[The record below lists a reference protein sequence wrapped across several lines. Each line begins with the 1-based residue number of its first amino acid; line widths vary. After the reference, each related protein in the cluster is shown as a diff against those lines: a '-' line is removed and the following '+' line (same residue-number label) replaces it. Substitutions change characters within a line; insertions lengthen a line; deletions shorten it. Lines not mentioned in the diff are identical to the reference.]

1 MAGATGQGNFG
12 LTRLAADGGRCDHEP
27 PRLKPDVRPKHSNVE
42 LTFRIILTVVFT
54 GVWLIVVRSVWT
66 NQLDPRATI
75 WFSEKTLAPPD
86 WIATRDPNKL
96 YQDSGRQG

>member
-1 MAGATGQGNFG
+1 MEPTTGASWFRRNEGDGSR
-12 LTRLAADGGRCDHEP
+12 RL
-27 PRLKPDVRPKHSNVE
+27 RLIRKAVRPKHSNVE

-75 WFSEKTLAPPD
+75 WFSEKTLAPQD
-86 WIATRDPNKL
+86 WIVTRDPNKL